1 MAKVRPG
8 TASKWG
14 NNTAGATSFYT
25 DGVNNPR
32 TSWSSATQAA
42 AANQAA
48 GVQKAI
54 TEKRFEKGVAKAGD
68 SKWKE
73 GAINKGTARF
83 AQGVQAGQSSYEQ
96 GVAPYLQTI
105 ESTSLPPRYPKGDPR
120 NLQRVAAISDALR
133 KKKLSM

>member
-1 MAKVRPG
+1 MPKVRAG

-14 NNTAGATSFYT
+14 TNTAGSTSFYAE
-25 DGVNNPR
+25 GVKNPR
-32 TSWSSATQAA
+32 ISWAQATQAA

-68 SKWKE
+68 SKWAK
-73 GAINKGTARF
+73 GAIDKGSARF
-83 AQGVQAGQSSYEQ
+83 AQGVQAGQSDYEQ
-96 GVAPYLQTI
+96 NVQPYLQTI
-105 ESTSLPPRYPKGDPR
+105 ESTTLPPRYPKGDPR
-120 NLQRVAAISDALR
+120 NIARVQAIADALR